1 MGAWGLSSFEN
12 DDALDWVIDLEK
24 ASDMTILEETL
35 AAVFDDEEDYLDAFV
50 CSTALAAAEVVAAL
64 AGKPSEKLPEEVTQW
79 MEGKGEPEPS
89 LVSSAKSAIQAILD
103 DSELKELWEETDEF
117 ELWRT
122 DVKGILERLG

>member
-24 ASDMTILEETL
+24 ASDMGFLKETL
-35 AAVFDDEEDYLDAFV
+35 SAVFDSEEEYIDAFV

-64 AGKPSEKLPEEVTQW
+64 AGRPSAQLPEEVIQW
-79 MEGKGEPEPS
+79 IEGKGPPDSS
-89 LVSSAKSAIQAILD
+89 LVSSAKRAIQAILD

-117 ELWRT
+117 ELWQA
-122 DVKGILERLG
+122 DVKGLLARLG